1 MNPLVL
7 YISIA
12 QSIAT
17 ALLNGR
23 SDPSKVTEWIGYLN
37 LASALAARATAGNA
51 ALAELDTQ
59 LKEAVAAGRG
69 LTAEQRSAWRNR
81 DDIATEVASQWLA
94 EHPKAE
100 GR

>member
-1 MNPLVL
+1 MNPLML

-17 ALLNGR
+17 ALLNER
-23 SDPSKVTEWIGYLN
+23 SDPSKVTEWTGYLN
-37 LASALAARATAGNA
+37 LASALAARAVAGNS
-51 ALAELDTQ
+51 ALTELDSQ

-69 LTAEQRSAWRNR
+69 LTSEQRSAWRHR

-94 EHPKAE
+94 DHDE
-100 GR
+100 R